1 MTRHPIRWS
10 SLVFGLV
17 FLSGLGQWAVRKE
30 DLLSSRELSLTTSTV
45 LIVLGLLG
53 VFATLWKPTRP
64 AAPADPALTTTP
76 EDHSPKGTEDEEADP
91 QP

>member
-30 DLLSSRELSLTTSTV
+30 DLLSSRELSLTTSAV
-45 LIVLGLLG
+45 LIGLGLLG
-53 VFATLWKPTRP
+53 VLATLRTPTRS
-64 AAPADPALTTTP
+64 ADTVSADPVLTTTP
-76 EDHSPKGTEDEEADP
+76 EGPEDEEADP